1 MAYLTLNGSFT
12 VPVKRDSAKQST
24 PDVGGETFRAFA
36 GNLRSTRRWV
46 KRQWDMTTIPMTF
59 TDIASLLAII
69 GTPAGGNYV
78 TCNGTFNNNV
88 AVTCQVVIT
97 GRDDARESNTTIRQ
111 RLTLVVT
118 EV

>member
-12 VPVKRDSAKQST
+12 VPVKRDSASE
-24 PDVGGETFRAFA
+24 PEPEVGGESFRAFA

-46 KRQWDMTTIPMTF
+46 KRHWTFTTIPMTYE
-59 TDIASLLAII
+59 DIASLVAII
-69 GTPAGGNYV
+69 GSPAGGNFV

-88 AVTCQVVIT
+88 GITCQVIIT
-97 GRDDARESNTTIRQ
+97 TREPAKESNTVVRQ
-111 RLTLVVT
+111 RLTLAVT